1 MSWLG
6 MWAYQAA
13 RHDHWYDKL
22 FVDENLLLGEYG
34 DGEPDNPLPD
44 WLVNKKVEFDTWPV
58 QDNWLEPAEGQDL
71 PGLYIGEHFK
81 QMPIRSTGLPLENN
95 FIRDNWII
103 YETGYTDSLGVYGD
117 RVLALLEDN
126 NWIKNEILA
135 DGTAYAIEQM
145 HLIMRLLFQYRE
157 FAKLEEEQQQSAEY
171 LENIKSMV
179 DAQMALPNKM
189 KTVVESSLDSLISK
203 GYFDGVNWGLR
214 LSYIA
219 MSYNLPDVYKD
230 RAKEEYDN
238 SDIQYLEGMGG
249 LTNISGAPQH
259 KIEVHKDGGF
269 YFYYTIPIIE
279 KEISITEKFKTENE
293 GDVSLSDSSIYS
305 LFTSKQ
311 AMVEDPDMSYI
322 EDFYFKHVH
331 QTLVDQ
337 IKASEEYNSLFD
349 YALPMRRYVT
359 LNSINIMM
367 TMTKIGPG
375 PLMYI
380 STRDILQS
388 IISSAINGS
397 GPEGFEFDDP
407 QLTALGGN
415 AGMFSDAFN
424 SKNFEPK
431 KMNLGAMILKLFLE
445 TPFKILK
452 GITEAFDPNISIIDK
467 IMKVL
472 KTIIELLPTK
482 ADPCIV
488 EPVFIGYIG
497 DYLSENNLPEGY
509 GLPADLLQEL
519 REQAQTDMDRK
530 LRKIKNTLKDVL
542 DNMPVPLIS
551 VAMLP
556 SMLPYGCGFPPPPLG
571 PGIGPPLTPF
581 GVAYLVLG
589 LYRDID
595 FGKMNDISQRS
606 EKDDLPDDI
615 EILCKE
621 KHEAYQRL
629 VAQGAFDFPPSDDDD

>member
-1 MSWLG
+1 
-6 MWAYQAA
+6 
-13 RHDHWYDKL
+13 
-22 FVDENLLLGEYG
+22 
-34 DGEPDNPLPD
+34 
-44 WLVNKKVEFDTWPV
+44 
-58 QDNWLEPAEGQDL
+58 
-71 PGLYIGEHFK
+71 
-81 QMPIRSTGLPLENN
+81 
-95 FIRDNWII
+95 
-103 YETGYTDSLGVYGD
+103 
-117 RVLALLEDN
+117 
-126 NWIKNEILA
+126 
-135 DGTAYAIEQM
+135 
-145 HLIMRLLFQYRE
+145 
-157 FAKLEEEQQQSAEY
+157 
-171 LENIKSMV
+171 
-179 DAQMALPNKM
+179 
-189 KTVVESSLDSLISK
+189 
-203 GYFDGVNWGLR
+203 
-214 LSYIA
+214 
-219 MSYNLPDVYKD
+219 
-230 RAKEEYDN
+230 
-238 SDIQYLEGMGG
+238 
-249 LTNISGAPQH
+249 
-259 KIEVHKDGGF
+259 
-269 YFYYTIPIIE
+269 
-279 KEISITEKFKTENE
+279 
-293 GDVSLSDSSIYS
+293 
-305 LFTSKQ
+305 
-311 AMVEDPDMSYI
+311 
-322 EDFYFKHVH
+322 
-331 QTLVDQ
+331 
-337 IKASEEYNSLFD
+337 
-349 YALPMRRYVT
+349 
-359 LNSINIMM
+359 
-367 TMTKIGPG
+367 
-375 PLMYI
+375 
-380 STRDILQS
+380 
-388 IISSAINGS
+388 
-397 GPEGFEFDDP
+397 
-407 QLTALGGN
+407 
-415 AGMFSDAFN
+415 MFSDAFN